1 MRTIKMILN
10 TATLNNAHNAA
21 VRASLSVKSLNLS
34 NAEKSMAYKFGVG
47 AELQMLGKLIR
58 TA

>member
-10 TATLNNAHNAA
+10 TVALSTHKEA

-34 NAEKSMAYKFGVG
+34 KAEKSMAFKFGVG
-47 AELQMLGKLIR
+47 PQLELLHTLIR
-58 TA
+58 RT

>member
-10 TATLNNAHNAA
+10 TVALSTHKEA
-21 VRASLSVKSLNLS
+21 VRASWSVKSLNLS
-34 NAEKSMAYKFGVG
+34 KAEKSMAFKFGVG

-58 TA
+58 TV